1 MANNQKKVL
10 KWKFELNGYFESK
23 PLVDNNLVYMV
34 CDEGNIYAVDI
45 QTGKEKWVRKSREHY
60 ITTGTNLYNPEG
72 GVICFSAYRTLFA
85 IDSTTGEEK
94 WKFETDDYISST
106 AITKEGVVYFCD
118 KKFLYA
124 VDILT
129 GEEKWRLNNEGCDM
143 GPNNTPIIS
152 ESVIYF
158 GCYDNHLYAVDTKTG
173 KLKWRRWIP
182 YLNLEIRISSSMTS
196 SPIISEGI
204 IYFGCYN
211 HSLYAADLNV
221 QSLDNKNGWSDRLQI
236 SAEKKAKK
244 LKELITVSTEEA
256 QKNLED
262 KGDIDKMVEKYE
274 WPSRE
279 DFIENWRKRMEE
291 FKKSIH
297 QTPFQTQQYHAETIG
312 ISDEKLTE
320 LLSQG
325 ATAFK
330 TLTDASPSIKVKWQ
344 FNIGSNKEFKFDGKD
359 FITGTPLVAE
369 GMVFFG
375 SNNKHFYAL
384 DTKTGKEI
392 WKFKTGGKIYSS
404 PVVSDSLIYF
414 SSDDYYLYAVDIK
427 TGKLKFKIGIIDDE
441 SHYLSSP
448 VISKSRIYFASHN
461 STSSY
466 LYAVDIK
473 SARESRLEKI
483 LVS

>member
-34 CDEGNIYAVDI
+34 CEKGDIYAVDI

-85 IDSTTGEEK
+85 MNSTSGEEK

-118 KKFLYA
+118 NKFLYA

-143 GPNNTPIIS
+143 GPDNTPIIS
-152 ESVIYF
+152 ESVIYL

-182 YLNLEIRISSSMTS
+182 YYNLETRISSSMTS

-221 QSLDNKNGWSDRLQI
+221 QD
-236 SAEKKAKK
+236 
-244 LKELITVSTEEA
+244 LIEH
-256 QKNLED
+256 L
-262 KGDIDKMVEKYE
+262 
-274 WPSRE
+274 
-279 DFIENWRKRMEE
+279 F
-291 FKKSIH
+291 F
-297 QTPFQTQQYHAETIG
+297 ETIG
-312 ISDEKLTE
+312 ISEEKSME
-320 LLSQG
+320 LISQG
-325 ATAFK
+325 AIDIK
-330 TLTDASPSIKVKWQ
+330 TIAAAGPSIKVKWQ

-384 DTKTGKEI
+384 DTKSGKEK

-448 VISKSRIYFASHN
+448 VISKSRIYFASTN

-473 SARESRLEKI
+473 SAIESGLEKI
-483 LVS
+483 LIS